1 MEAVTLFFEVTA
13 MSIIAIVLIIAVRA
27 FLVHRFITNII
38 TKATWF
44 IIEDYESQNATDDKN
59 IERHRNTS
67 RRIQL
72 MKRLDFVEVFFS
84 TKPLKASSWYTDE
97 EMEFMGLN
105 N

>member
-13 MSIIAIVLIIAVRA
+13 MSIIAIVLIIAVRI

-44 IIEDYESQNATDDKN
+44 IIEDYKNQNITDDEN
-59 IERHRNTS
+59 TERRRNTS
-67 RRIQL
+67 RRIHL
-72 MKRLDFVEVFFS
+72 MKRLDFEEVFFS

-97 EMEFMGLN
+97 EIEFMGLN
-105 N
+105 D